1 MNLGIIIDFLFRVIM
16 RALLIIL
23 SLLFSSLSFASLN
36 DGIYA
41 LIKTNKGEIIVELAY
56 EKAPLTVINFIA
68 LSEGSKKSNKEL
80 GIPFYDG
87 ITFHRVID
95 DFMIQGGDPQGDGR
109 GGPGY
114 QFVDEF
120 SDLKHDQPGVL
131 SMANSGPNTNGSQF
145 FITHVPTPW
154 LDGKHSVFGFVTEG
168 MNVVNSIEK
177 GDIIESISIKRI
189 GNKANQFVANEDSFN
204 SLILRANE
212 QIIAQKKLQQAEFA
226 EYVSL
231 LVGDLNN
238 ELGYFSVIDK
248 KGNGVKATN
257 GQKVTVDIA
266 VYIDNG
272 EILQPPGSP
281 FSFILGKGEI
291 VSIIEN
297 NVQEMFTGE
306 ERTVIAI
313 AESIFGPPSEKIPQ
327 GSYAILQFI
336 LIAAEDN

>member
-1 MNLGIIIDFLFRVIM
+1 MRV
-16 RALLIIL
+16 LLIIF
-23 SLLFSSLSFASLN
+23 SLLFSSLSFATLDAWWN

-41 LIKTNKGEIIVELAY
+41 LIKTNKGEIIVKLAY
-56 EKAPLTVINFIA
+56 EKAPLTVTNFIA
-68 LSEGSKKSNKEL
+68 LSEGTKVSNKNL
-80 GIPFYDG
+80 GTPFYDG

-95 DFMIQGGDPQGDGR
+95 EFMIQGGDPKGNGT

-114 QFVDEF
+114 KFADEF
-120 SDLKHDQPGVL
+120 SDLIHDKPGVL

-154 LDGKHSVFGFVTEG
+154 LDGKHSVFGSVVEG
-168 MNVVNSIEK
+168 MDVVNSIAQ
-177 GDIIESISIKRI
+177 GDILESVKIARI
-189 GNKANQFVANEDSFN
+189 GKDANQFIANEDSFN
-204 SLILRANE
+204 SLISNANE
-212 QIIAQKKLQQAEFA
+212 QILAQKKLRQEEFA

-231 LVGDLNN
+231 LVNDLNN
-238 ELGYFSVIDK
+238 ELGYFVVINK
-248 KGNGVKATN
+248 KGDGAQATN

-266 VYIDNG
+266 VYLDNG

-281 FSFILGKGEI
+281 FPFILGKGEI
-291 VSIIEN
+291 FSIIET
-297 NVQEMFTGE
+297 NVQEMYIGE

-327 GSYAILQFI
+327 DSHAILQFI